1 MIDAN
6 KYLSIAELVKTS
18 DDFETLTAFLYNRG
32 KLVLDKKEIYEKY
45 DTDTCKKLTE
55 IYHTSK

>member
-32 KLVLDKKEIYEKY
+32 KLVLDKRELYEKY
-45 DTDTCKKLTE
+45 DVETCKKLAD
-55 IYHTSK
+55 IYQTSK